1 MSERQSVQ
9 QLFLRGSKKARVVVA
24 TVAFGM
30 GVDKSDVHGVVHYHL
45 PQSIEHYVQEVGR
58 AGRDGRPA
66 HCHLFLCN
74 EDFLKAHSLAHSDG
88 LDRWQVRTHAGMVH
102 VQRV

>member
-1 MSERQSVQ
+1 
-9 QLFLRGSKKARVVVA
+9 
-24 TVAFGM
+24 
-30 GVDKSDVHGVVHYHL
+30 
-45 PQSIEHYVQEVGR
+45 
-58 AGRDGRPA
+58 
-66 HCHLFLCN
+66 LCN